1 MKILH
6 VAPSIERA
14 YGGPTQSLAGYISA
28 SRSTNAVIDVAAPV
42 AAIEEVAELERAG
55 ARNVET
61 FPGYGSGST
70 AASPALIR
78 WLRSKARSYDV
89 VHVHGFFN
97 FISTFSARAA
107 IAVGAPVVIR
117 PFGTL
122 SRYTFEHRR
131 GALKK
136 VWFQR
141 LERPNILRAA
151 GIHFTTDTERD
162 EAAWHGIPLGDR
174 AHVVPPPFEVRSID
188 RADLP
193 ARVPNSVLFLGRLH
207 PVKNLEALIDAWPIV
222 MQRFPDAKLV
232 IAGPG
237 TAGYGEKLAARA
249 GRLAVGDSID
259 FTGFLSGSAK
269 AAALASAS
277 VFVLPS
283 LHENFGMVVIEAIA
297 AGLPVVVSEHVQLR
311 DFVAKHDIGIVASD
325 SAESIAAAIIAA
337 LGDNALQERVATRGE
352 ALVKNTYSP
361 EIVGER
367 LSAMYFAAV
376 ESHRNRQPG

>member
-78 WLRSKARSYDV
+78 WLKSKARSYDV

-222 MQRFPDAKLV
+222 MQRFPEAKLV

-269 AAALASAS
+269 AAAFASAS